1 MQAGSTDRGL
11 ALLVAHCASLDPA
24 ARTARER
31 LEEKLGPE
39 LAHKL
44 VFALSARAHDEDRLV
59 QPLRPRAIFAA

>member
-1 MQAGSTDRGL
+1 MNAGSTDRGL

-24 ARTARER
+24 APTARER

-44 VFALSARAHDEDRLV
+44 VFALAAREHDDDR
-59 QPLRPRAIFAA
+59 PALRLRARPIFAA